1 MAHCAFYEPLD
12 EPEGGGHLMDIS
24 GTGIKHITM
33 FDRQYT
39 PEKQAEDWQ
48 SLRPS
53 CLGIVTSA
61 PFATMLDTGAEFTFP
76 AVAWCMHRKAEILA
90 DMQKEDT

>member
-1 MAHCAFYEPLD
+1 
-12 EPEGGGHLMDIS
+12 MDIS

-33 FDRQYT
+33 YDRQYT
-39 PEKQAEDWQ
+39 TEGLAISQA
-48 SLRPS
+48 
-53 CLGIVTSA
+53 IVFGHCDKCAFLPQCSTQ
-61 PFATMLDTGAEFTFP
+61 GAEFTFP